1 MYKKYQAEEHN
12 VDRLKTL
19 GKVLREHRELSFL
32 SRDYIDKE
40 YSISKSLIERA
51 EKGANIT
58 LMTLFRLCDIYDI
71 PLYEL
76 MNEVEC
82 ENL

>member
-1 MYKKYQAEEHN
+1 MYKKYQVEEHN
-12 VDRLKTL
+12 VDKLKIL
-19 GKVLREHRELSFL
+19 GNVLRQYREINSF
-32 SRDYIDKE
+32 SRGYIDNE

-58 LMTLFRLCDIYDI
+58 LVTLFRLYDIYDI

-76 MNEVEC
+76 MNEVEY
-82 ENL
+82 EDF